1 VKLSGTALASF
12 LRKPDPATRAVLF
25 YGPDGG
31 LVRERA
37 DAVARSVCP
46 DLRDPFRVAELTPAL
61 LAQDPARLADEIGAM
76 SLTGGRR
83 VIRIRD
89 AGDAIA
95 KLLGEQLAA
104 SGARDRGADCIV
116 VCEAGDLPPRSALRK
131 LFEAA
136 NRDVA
141 SVPCYADGPRELE
154 TLVRETL
161 AADKI
166 AIAPDAVAYLVGHL
180 GSDRLMTRNELE
192 RLALYLGPGARAGLD
207 DVIACVGDTA
217 ALSLD
222 DAVLA
227 AADGDVAGFERALA
241 RFFQEGESPVTVL
254 RAAIRH
260 MQRLH
265 LAGAQAGGGGM
276 SVADAVKAL
285 RPPVFF
291 KHVDRFVAQVGLWPP
306 ARAAAALVL
315 LTEAELNAK
324 RTGLPAETMCRDAL
338 LSLARQARER
348 RRGAP
353 GTGPVRRAAGPA

>member
-37 DAVARSVCP
+37 ESVARSVCP

-83 VIRIRD
+83 VVRVRD
-89 AGDAIA
+89 AGDNIA

-104 SGARDRGADCIV
+104 AARGSRAAADCIV

-131 LFEAA
+131 LFEASD
-136 NRDVA
+136 RDIA
-141 SVPCYADGPRELE
+141 CVPCYADGPRELE

-161 AADKI
+161 AADRI

-207 DVIACVGDTA
+207 DVLACIGDTA

-227 AADGDVAGFERALA
+227 AADGDIAGFERALA
-241 RFFQEGESPVTVL
+241 RVFQEGENPVTVL

-265 LAGAQAGGGGM
+265 LAGAQAAAGGGM
-276 SVADAVKAL
+276 SAADAVKAL

-291 KHVDRFVAQVGLWPP
+291 KHVDRFVGQVGLWPP
-306 ARAAAALVL
+306 ARAAAALAL

-338 LSLARQARER
+338 LSLARHARER
-348 RRGAP
+348 RRSGG
-353 GTGPVRRAAGPA
+353 GTVRRAAGPA

>member
-12 LRKPDPATRAVLF
+12 LRKPDPATRAALF

-104 SGARDRGADCIV
+104 ARARGGGGTTDCVV

-136 NRDVA
+136 DRDIA
-141 SVPCYADGPRELE
+141 CVPCYADGPRELE

-161 AADKI
+161 AADRI
-166 AIAPDAVAYLVGHL
+166 TIAPDAVAYLVGHL

-207 DVIACVGDTA
+207 EVLACVGDTA

-241 RFFQEGESPVTVL
+241 RVFQEGENPVTVL

-265 LAGAQAGGGGM
+265 LAGSQAASGGM
-276 SVADAVKAL
+276 SSAEAVKAL

-291 KHVDRFVAQVGLWPP
+291 KHVDRVVAQLGLWPP
-306 ARAAAALVL
+306 ARAAAALAL

-338 LSLARQARER
+338 HSLARQARER
-348 RRGAP
+348 RRGPA
-353 GTGPVRRAAGPA
+353 GAIRRAAGPA